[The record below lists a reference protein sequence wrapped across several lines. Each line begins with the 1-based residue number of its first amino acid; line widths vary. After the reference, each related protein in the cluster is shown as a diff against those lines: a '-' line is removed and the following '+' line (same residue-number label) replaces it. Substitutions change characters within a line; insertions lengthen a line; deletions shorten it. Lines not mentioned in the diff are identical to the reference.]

1 MSESALKTRTVF
13 LDTQAY
19 DDNKLHF
26 AGPSLKKI
34 RDLGAGR
41 FLKILTTE
49 VVDREVRSHV
59 RRALSSAV
67 TSHERLK
74 GYLAMLQALPSGA
87 PSVLASELELAQL
100 LPLGLKVWDDF
111 LSGGRVEMVSVEQVG
126 ARQLMDLYF
135 EQLPPFSEKK
145 KSEFPDAISLLALEQ
160 WQRADGGEL
169 YLIGDDPDI
178 KAWCESHPRMHHVP
192 HLKEF
197 VDLYNRAEQ
206 QLSGLAISLFEREE
220 DWIVSVI
227 RDAFVECTFSYA
239 GDWDADVEN
248 VAIASTL
255 IDNISVIEV
264 DETRFVLT
272 LDMEIRFSADISGAS
287 HDGPDMPQYYH
298 MHPQTTEHYD
308 VSFEATYDLATEQIR
323 DLRDIRFDDETQ
335 ITIPDAYC

>member
-26 AGPSLKKI
+26 VGPSLKKI
-34 RDLGAGR
+34 RELGASG

-74 GYLAMLQALPSGA
+74 GHLAILRALPSGA
-87 PSVLASELELAQL
+87 PSVLASQLDLAQL
-100 LPLGLKVWDDF
+100 LPLGLQVWEDF
-111 LSGGRVEMVSVEQVG
+111 LGGGRVEMVSVEQVG
-126 ARQLMDLYF
+126 ARQLLDLYF

-160 WQRADGGEL
+160 WQKADGGEL

-178 KAWCESHPRMHHVP
+178 KAWCESYPSMHHVP

-206 QLSGLAISLFEREE
+206 QLSGVAVSLFEREE

-227 RDAFVECTFSYA
+227 RDVAGLTQRSLAAKLKRSDSFVWKFEA
-239 GDWDADVEN
+239 GERQLKVLEFIELATALDVEPEELLHR
-248 VAIASTL
+248 VR
-255 IDNISVIEV
+255 
-264 DETRFVLT
+264 TRV
-272 LDMEIRFSADISGAS
+272 R
-287 HDGPDMPQYYH
+287 
-298 MHPQTTEHYD
+298 
-308 VSFEATYDLATEQIR
+308 R
-323 DLRDIRFDDETQ
+323 
-335 ITIPDAYC
+335 